1 MLLAT
6 ASEVQKSKARSQN
19 NLRGLSHISPTSLQ
33 PLHCSVLSAVWRL
46 SSISYKDKRN
56 DEKQAISGLYCVA
69 LEALASVILYMKE
82 KADSFRCTL
91 ELFFSFFLF
100 FLFDLVSHCR
110 KFGLEF
116 HLMRRYIVF
125 ESITFM
131 VTIPAGRSRIWQT
144 AAGERTYTVRA
155 SQMSLTHEITPSDCL
170 DLILLHEYKT
180 TAVETLILTLIALV
194 SLQRVTCRHLC

>member
-1 MLLAT
+1 MLQQKIKTGHPSGSGAAPVSVVVIAVAGSLGQGVT
-6 ASEVQKSKARSQN
+6 ASSRQGFLYRCVSRERFV
-19 NLRGLSHISPTSLQ
+19 
-33 PLHCSVLSAVWRL
+33 
-46 SSISYKDKRN
+46 SILFEMLGN
-56 DEKQAISGLYCVA
+56 VGV
-69 LEALASVILYMKE
+69 
-82 KADSFRCTL
+82 
-91 ELFFSFFLF
+91 LFFSFFFF